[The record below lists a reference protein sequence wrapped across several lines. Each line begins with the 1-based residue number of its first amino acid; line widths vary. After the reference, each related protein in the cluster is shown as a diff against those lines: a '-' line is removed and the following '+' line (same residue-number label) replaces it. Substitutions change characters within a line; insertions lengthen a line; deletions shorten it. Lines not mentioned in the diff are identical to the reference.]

1 MGIPARRAAV
11 NHSFVSRLRRETSL
25 ARPKIN
31 PVRTV
36 TRNGST
42 YQQDTRNG
50 TTAHKPE
57 RPDELTDEEIA
68 RFNIP
73 VCGF

>member
-36 TRNGST
+36 TRNGTT
-42 YQQDTRNG
+42 YRR
-50 TTAHKPE
+50 AICE
-57 RPDELTDEEIA
+57 RFADRYPHVAGSETSEA
-68 RFNIP
+68 S
-73 VCGF
+73 GAS